1 MMFSLD
7 SIARHFFRMITNLPY
22 DPKKR
27 PRYIPSNPNAFMFT
41 LQIKFSVD
49 LGQRRLGKSW
59 RTSCG
64 AVVLLRRCKNCR
76 GTILSNLIY
85 GPLLFVST
93 FTGCSDQ
100 GYPHFLR
107 NIHAP
112 RTSLFLPEGNEND
125 GVRISSFNITTDS
138 GELHGQDK
146 ERLDPSKVCVCFP
159 SIVFWSN
166 EYRGSCLLWHFRS
179 RLFSL
184 PWMALGGRDMHFSD
198 FWFDFLQSY
207 LSDKLPFL
215 FITDK
220 PLALV

>member
-1 MMFSLD
+1 ML
-7 SIARHFFRMITNLPY
+7 
-22 DPKKR
+22 
-27 PRYIPSNPNAFMFT
+27 SNPNAFMFT

-49 LGQRRLGKSW
+49 LGQRRPGKSW

-85 GPLLFVST
+85 GPLLLFVGT

-100 GYPHFLR
+100 GCPHFLR

-112 RTSLFLPEGNEND
+112 RTSQIIFTW
-125 GVRISSFNITTDS
+125 RQRKRRCSIFSSFSITTDS

-146 ERLDPSKVCVCFP
+146 ERLDSSKVCACFP

-166 EYRGSCLLWHFRS
+166 EYRGSCLLWHFRC

-184 PWMALGGRDMHFSD
+184 LWMALGGRYMSTFFQIIPIRQVAFS
-198 FWFDFLQSY
+198 FHHWQT
-207 LSDKLPFL
+207 SD
-215 FITDK
+215 IS
-220 PLALV
+220 LVPVSIQTWV